1 MEFEEELNQLKAIQK
16 QTLQKYIALASQ
28 YNRHWT
34 EYLEVFHKMQ
44 LICARQNL
52 RAQEGFSPTNHPQN
66 RPGFHQMNQNAQFE
80 ERQRYEKQMF
90 EHQNDE
96 QTVQALSQQ
105 LNQSRD
111 FAQTNLKYM
120 DEVHSVFEHLSEV
133 VNGFSPPEDKEDE
146 SPIKD

>member
-1 MEFEEELNQLKAIQK
+1 MVKMEFEEELNQLKAIQK

-34 EYLEVFHKMQ
+34 EYLKGFNKMQ

-66 RPGFHQMNQNAQFE
+66 RPEFHQMNQNAQFE

-96 QTVQALSQQ
+96 QTVKALSQQ
-105 LNQSRD
+105 LNELKE
-111 FAQTNLKYM
+111 FAVCRFECM
-120 DEVHSVFEHLSEV
+120 DEVR
-133 VNGFSPPEDKEDE
+133 EDIR
-146 SPIKD
+146 SC

>member
-1 MEFEEELNQLKAIQK
+1 LKGF
-16 QTLQKYIALASQ
+16 
-28 YNRHWT
+28 N
-34 EYLEVFHKMQ
+34 KMQ

-66 RPGFHQMNQNAQFE
+66 RPEFHQMNQNAQFE

-96 QTVQALSQQ
+96 QTVKALSQQ
-105 LNQSRD
+105 LNESKD
-111 FAQTNLKYM
+111 IAQTNLKYM
-120 DEVHSVFEHLSEV
+120 DEVFRVFEHLSEV

-146 SPIKD
+146 SPTKD

>member
-28 YNRHWT
+28 YNKHWT
-34 EYLEVFHKMQ
+34 EYLEVFHKIQ

-96 QTVQALSQQ
+96 LQSILRSFHTSISLVADNKIIRTSHLLLQ
-105 LNQSRD
+105 L
-111 FAQTNLKYM
+111 
-120 DEVHSVFEHLSEV
+120 HS
-133 VNGFSPPEDKEDE
+133 GFY
-146 SPIKD
+146 